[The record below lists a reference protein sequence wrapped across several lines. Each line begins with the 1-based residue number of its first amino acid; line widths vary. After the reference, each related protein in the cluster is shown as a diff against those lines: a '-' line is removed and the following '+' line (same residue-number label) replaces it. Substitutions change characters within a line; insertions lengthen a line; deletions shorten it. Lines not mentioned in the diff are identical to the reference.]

1 MEKEI
6 VKFLIFLIFLIFLF
20 LNPSSWAP
28 RVVS

>member
-6 VKFLIFLIFLIFLF
+6 LKFLILLFLFLF